1 MSRSQDF
8 ASRHQLWQR
17 RLCRVTKRQ
26 EMLRQLPVMS
36 MNPLK
41 IRKTQVVLDHYDI
54 LVVDDCRIF
63 KILSLVVKHGDF
75 ST

>member
-1 MSRSQDF
+1 
-8 ASRHQLWQR
+8 
-17 RLCRVTKRQ
+17 
-26 EMLRQLPVMS
+26 VMS